1 MPNSQFTVIIVGG
14 GIAGLTLAHCLY
26 RANIHHIVLEKGTDL
41 SPQVGAS
48 IGILPNGARILDQ
61 LSLYQHI
68 EQHIEPLDK
77 AHLSYPDGFC
87 FTSLYP
93 RILLQRFGYPIAFF
107 DRQKLLEILHTQYP
121 EPSNIYTNQRV
132 SEVHR
137 VGDRVEVVTDS
148 GARYTGD
155 LVVGADGVHSKVRSE
170 MWRMAE
176 ELHPGLVTQSEKKS
190 MTTEFCC
197 VFGISSMVPGPEVGD
212 QVNAF
217 QDGLS
222 IITIIGKD
230 GRAFWF
236 VIKKLDRKYTYPD
249 TVRFDDEAAAR
260 LCEEVAHVQLM
271 DGLAFAQVWK
281 NRLVFSMAALEE
293 NVFPTW
299 YCDLAV
305 CIGDSVHKMTPNI
318 GQGANM
324 AIEDAAVLA
333 NLLYEKLG
341 NGKIQALCD
350 ADVKTLLQEFHSI
363 RYNRVK
369 SIYTA
374 SRHLVRLQARAGLF
388 NKLLGRYCIPYA
400 PDIPAEIGSRS
411 IGGSPSL
418 TFVPLPDRSGPGWS
432 KYKPREGRYIP
443 AMLIALLLV
452 VVSYLLHGKGVMAYY
467 LLGTPV

>member
-1 MPNSQFTVIIVGG
+1 MPKPQFTVIIVGG

-26 RANIHHIVLEKGTDL
+26 RANIHHIILEKHTDL

-61 LSLYQHI
+61 LSLYEHI
-68 EQHIEPLDK
+68 EKHIEPLDK
-77 AHLSYPDGFC
+77 AHVSYPDGFA

-107 DRQKLLEILHTQYP
+107 DRQKVLEILHTQYP
-121 EPSNIYTNQRV
+121 QPSNIYTNQRV

-137 VGDRVEVVTDS
+137 VGSHVEVVTDS
-148 GARYTGD
+148 GARYIGD

-170 MWRMAE
+170 IWRMAE
-176 ELHPGLVTQSEKKS
+176 KLHPGLVTQKEMRS
-190 MTTEFCC
+190 MSTEFCC
-197 VFGISSMVPGPEVGD
+197 VFGISSSVPMLEIGD

-236 VIKKLDRKYTYPD
+236 VIKKLDRKYTYPQ
-249 TVRFDDEAAAR
+249 TIRFNDEAAAR
-260 LCEEVAHVQLM
+260 LCEGVADVQLM
-271 DGLAFAQVWK
+271 AGLTFAQVWK
-281 NRLVFSMAALEE
+281 TRLVSSMTMLEE
-293 NVFPTW
+293 NVFHTW
-299 YCDLAV
+299 HCGRVV

-333 NLLYEKLG
+333 NLLHKKLG
-341 NGKIQALCD
+341 HGEVEGLSDAGVNAL
-350 ADVKTLLQEFHSI
+350 LHEFHSI
-363 RYNRVK
+363 RYSRVK
-369 SIYTA
+369 SIYIA
-374 SRHLVRLQARAGLF
+374 SRYLVRLQARDGLL

-400 PDIPAEIGSRS
+400 PDIPAVIGSRS
-411 IGGSPSL
+411 IRGSPSIDFL
-418 TFVPLPDRSGPGWS
+418 PLPARSGPGWS
-432 KYKPREGRYIP
+432 KYRSGEGRYI
-443 AMLIALLLV
+443 LSLLTVLLV
-452 VVSYLLHGKGVMAYY
+452 VVASYSF
-467 LLGTPV
+467 